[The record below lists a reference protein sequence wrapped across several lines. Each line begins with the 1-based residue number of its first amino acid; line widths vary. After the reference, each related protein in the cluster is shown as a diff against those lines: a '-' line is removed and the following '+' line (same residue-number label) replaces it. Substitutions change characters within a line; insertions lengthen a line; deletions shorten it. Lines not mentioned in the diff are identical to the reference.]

1 MSCFVLLIIY
11 RENRHGSWTR
21 AKKILGCLTI
31 AIPKSSF
38 HWITWLVRPPSLFL
52 FLFVYD
58 FLFYLLLMGIGDYAD
73 LGVLYWHLNP
83 ENYENDEELQ
93 RIREARGYNYMV
105 LRTNSYR
112 LFIFSVSNL
121 S

>member
-1 MSCFVLLIIY
+1 MAIEAWFMDESEEDPRLPHHRNPKEFV
-11 RENRHGSWTR
+11 
-21 AKKILGCLTI
+21 
-31 AIPKSSF
+31 
-38 HWITWLVRPPSLFL
+38 SLDHL
-52 FLFVYD
+52 
-58 FLFYLLLMGIGDYAD
+58 AD

-112 LFIFSVSNL
+112 IFLFSVSDY
-121 S
+121 